1 MNQND
6 PVFHKPKSIIAA
18 KNIFYA
24 SLFIVFI
31 NVVFRDI
38 TLGIAQNG
46 GILSLTITIIA
57 LGIIIFLIRE
67 IGLRKKWARTALLI
81 ISIFMLSAIY
91 FVFRTGG
98 NIGNI
103 ERVVFIFSQLLQIL
117 GFVFLYRRES
127 NQWFNIQYLN

>member
-98 NIGNI
+98 NIGN
-103 ERVVFIFSQLLQIL
+103 
-117 GFVFLYRRES
+117 
-127 NQWFNIQYLN
+127 